1 MAQEVLMAVEMQ
13 RRKLLIL
20 ENDRSLR
27 RELEQI
33 FSDLDVT
40 STETSDQAL
49 ALVRRLEPDVVL
61 FDLGAAREPAV
72 AAQSL
77 ELLRQILNLAPDTK
91 IIAMTEHDARELA
104 VQAVGLGAADFY
116 HKPLDAGVLSI
127 VVRRA
132 FRIRELEEEN
142 WRLREQTGSMALDGI
157 IGVSDAM
164 RSLCRSIEK
173 VAPTNATVLLLGDSG
188 TGKELLARAVHR
200 LSGRSHKPFVAIN
213 CAAIPDTL
221 LESELF
227 GYEKGAFT
235 GAAKRTPGKLESAD
249 TGTIFLDEIGEMPA
263 SLQAKMLRVLQERT
277 VERIGGR
284 TPIPLDLRIVCA
296 TNRNLDALIGAGTFR
311 DDLYYRISEVT
322 VRVPPLRERQGD
334 GLLLAQFLLQQ
345 MAERFGRPTRGL
357 APDAIRAIQAHRWP
371 GNVRELE
378 NRIKGAVI
386 MAEGAVVTAN
396 DLGLQDPGDDPEY
409 LNLRVARQRAE
420 AQAARQALAVAKGN
434 LSRAAELLGVTRPT
448 LYDLLEKHRIDA
460 AQFGRNAPP
469 SEPAPDQ
476 TATRGPCRRPASG
489 LARLPQ
495 LTVSSDC
502 RSPRRTT
509 SSRVPPS
516 CRRLPQSSMCLRA
529 GWRRRT
535 SRGRRCRRESRPCN
549 SATRFRSGS
558 CSP

>member
-1 MAQEVLMAVEMQ
+1 MPGDTQ

-20 ENDRSLR
+20 ENDRGLR

-40 STETSDQAL
+40 SDNTSEQAL
-49 ALVRRLEPDVVL
+49 VLVRRLEPDVVL
-61 FDLGAAREPAV
+61 FDLGAAREPSLAT
-72 AAQSL
+72 QSL

-91 IIAMTEHDARELA
+91 IIAMTEHDARQLA
-104 VQAVGLGAADFY
+104 VAAVGLGAADFY

-142 WRLREQTGSMALDGI
+142 WRLREQTGAMALEGI
-157 IGVSDAM
+157 VGVSDAM
-164 RSLCRSIEK
+164 RTLGRMIEK

-188 TGKELLARAVHR
+188 TGKELLARALHR
-200 LSGRSHKPFVAIN
+200 LSGRSHQPFVGIN

-235 GAAKRTPGKLESAD
+235 GAAKRTLGKLESAAG
-249 TGTIFLDEIGEMPA
+249 GTVFLDEIGEMPA
-263 SLQAKMLRVLQERT
+263 SLQAKLLRVLQERT

-284 TPIPLDLRIVCA
+284 TPIPLDLRIICA
-296 TNRNLDALIGAGTFR
+296 TNRNLEALIGGGTFR
-311 DDLYYRISEVT
+311 DDLFYRISEVT
-322 VRVPPLRERQGD
+322 IRIPPLRERQGD
-334 GLLLAQFLLQQ
+334 GMLLAQFLLQQ
-345 MAERFGRPTRGL
+345 MSTRFGKPTRGL

-386 MAEGAVVTAN
+386 MAEGAVVTAS
-396 DLGLQDPGDDPEY
+396 DLGLQDPGENPDH

-460 AQFGRNAPP
+460 AQFGRNAGAATGTAPEP
-469 SEPAPDQ
+469 PAPEPQ
-476 TATRGPCRRPASG
+476 APAGP
-489 LARLPQ
+489 
-495 LTVSSDC
+495 TE
-502 RSPRRTT
+502 
-509 SSRVPPS
+509 
-516 CRRLPQSSMCLRA
+516 A
-529 GWRRRT
+529 GEAGER
-535 SRGRRCRRESRPCN
+535 
-549 SATRFRSGS
+549 
-558 CSP
+558 

>member
-1 MAQEVLMAVEMQ
+1 MAQELSPAAQ
-13 RRKLLIL
+13 RHRRKLLIL
-20 ENDRSLR
+20 ENDRTLR

-33 FSDLDVT
+33 FSDLEVT
-40 STETSDQAL
+40 SAETSEQAL
-49 ALVRRLEPDVVL
+49 VLVRRFEPDVVL
-61 FDLGAAREPAV
+61 FDLGAAREPTV

-77 ELLRQILNLAPDTK
+77 ELLRQILNLSPDTK

-104 VQAVGLGAADFY
+104 VAAVGLGAADFY
-116 HKPLDAGVLSI
+116 HKPLDGGVLSI

-142 WRLREQTGSMALDGI
+142 WRLRERTGSMALDGI

-164 RSLCRSIEK
+164 RSVCRAIEK

-188 TGKELLARAVHR
+188 TGKELLARAVHK
-200 LSGRSHKPFVAIN
+200 LSGRSHMQFVAIN
-213 CAAIPDTL
+213 CAAIPDNL

-235 GAAKRTPGKLESAD
+235 GASKTTPGKLEAANG
-249 TGTIFLDEIGEMPA
+249 GTVFLDEIGEMPA

-284 TPIPLDLRIVCA
+284 TQIPLDLRIICA
-296 TNRNLDALIGAGTFR
+296 TNRKLDVLIGTGEFR
-311 DDLYYRISEVT
+311 DDLYYRISEVAI
-322 VRVPPLRERQGD
+322 RIPPLRERQGD
-334 GLLLAQFLLQQ
+334 SLLLAQVLVQE

-386 MAEGAVVTAN
+386 MAEGSVVTAS

-420 AQAARQALAVAKGN
+420 AQAVRQSLAVARGN
-434 LSRAAELLGVTRPT
+434 LSRAAKLLGVTRPT
-448 LYDLLEKHRIDA
+448 LYDLLAKNRIDA
-460 AQFGRNAPP
+460 TQFGRSAAAPDDAPMGDAP
-469 SEPAPDQ
+469 SEP
-476 TATRGPCRRPASG
+476 T
-489 LARLPQ
+489 
-495 LTVSSDC
+495 
-502 RSPRRTT
+502 
-509 SSRVPPS
+509 
-516 CRRLPQSSMCLRA
+516 
-529 GWRRRT
+529 
-535 SRGRRCRRESRPCN
+535 EE
-549 SATRFRSGS
+549 
-558 CSP
+558 

>member
-1 MAQEVLMAVEMQ
+1 MSGDIQ

-20 ENDRSLR
+20 ENEKGLR
-27 RELEQI
+27 RELERI

-40 STETSDQAL
+40 SDTTSEQAL
-49 ALVRRLEPDVVL
+49 ALVRRIEPEVVL

-72 AAQSL
+72 ATRSL

-91 IIAMTEHDARELA
+91 IIAMTEHDARALA
-104 VQAVGLGAADFY
+104 VAAVGLGAADFY

-142 WRLREQTGSMALDGI
+142 WRLREQTGAMALEGI
-157 IGVSDAM
+157 VGVSDAM
-164 RSLCRSIEK
+164 RNLGRAIEK
-173 VAPTNATVLLLGDSG
+173 VAPTGATVLILGDSG
-188 TGKELLARAVHR
+188 TGKELLARALHR
-200 LSGRSHKPFVAIN
+200 LSGRAHHPFVAIN

-235 GAAKRTPGKLESAD
+235 GAAKRTPGKLESANG
-249 TGTIFLDEIGEMPA
+249 GTVFLDEIGEMPA
-263 SLQAKMLRVLQERT
+263 PLQAKLLRVLQERT

-296 TNRNLDALIGAGTFR
+296 TNRNLDALIEGGTFR
-311 DDLYYRISEVT
+311 DDLFYRVSEVT
-322 VRVPPLRERQGD
+322 IRVPPLRERQGD
-334 GLLLAQFLLQQ
+334 GLLLAQFVLQQ
-345 MAERFGRPTRGL
+345 MSERFGKPTRGL

-386 MAEGAVVTAN
+386 MAEGAVVTAS
-396 DLGLQDPGDDPEY
+396 DLGLQDPGESPDH

-460 AQFGRNAPP
+460 AQFGR
-469 SEPAPDQ
+469 SGPA
-476 TATRGPCRRPASG
+476 A
-489 LARLPQ
+489 
-495 LTVSSDC
+495 
-502 RSPRRTT
+502 
-509 SSRVPPS
+509 
-516 CRRLPQSSMCLRA
+516 
-529 GWRRRT
+529 
-535 SRGRRCRRESRPCN
+535 
-549 SATRFRSGS
+549 SATT
-558 CSP
+558 PEPQAHTPAATPENEDEDQ